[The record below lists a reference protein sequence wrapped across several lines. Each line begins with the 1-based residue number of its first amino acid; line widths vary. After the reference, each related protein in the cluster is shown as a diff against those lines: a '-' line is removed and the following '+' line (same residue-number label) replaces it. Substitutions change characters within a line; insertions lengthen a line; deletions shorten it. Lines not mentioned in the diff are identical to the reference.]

1 MQGAPA
7 TPLTEELA
15 RAAPDGVAVAREAIT
30 AGQDLV
36 RSFDFRAP
44 GDAIGS
50 RGGGIGQ
57 GLPSGIGLKLAF
69 PERPVLC
76 VSGDG
81 SALYTIQAL
90 WTAAHHRI
98 PVVFAIINN
107 RVYRILKYN
116 MNRFRAIAGVEGRGG
131 TYRHLDLTDPDID
144 YVSVA
149 RGFGVEACRVSAPE
163 EVGPAV
169 EEAFASGAPRLIE
182 LVVDGTV

>member
-1 MQGAPA
+1 MSAA
-7 TPLTEELA
+7 RAMHELA
-15 RAAPDGVAVAREAIT
+15 RAAPAGVAVAREAIT
-30 AGQDLV
+30 AGRDLV
-36 RSFDFRAP
+36 RSFDFDAP

-57 GLPSGIGLKLAF
+57 GLPTGIGLKLAS

-90 WTAAHHRI
+90 WTAAHHRV
-98 PVVFAIINN
+98 PVVFVILNN

-116 MNRFRAIAGVEGRGG
+116 MNRFRAVAGVEGRAGS
-131 TYRHLDLTDPDID
+131 YRHLDLTDPNID

-149 RGFGVEACRVSAPE
+149 RGFGVEGRRVSEPGE
-163 EVGPAV
+163 IREAV
-169 EEAFASGAPRLIE
+169 AEAFASGAPRLLE
-182 LVVDGTV
+182 LVVDGSV